1 MSAGKHRRDGDGPWF
16 ERVVLAT
23 GVGEWSML
31 RLVVSLLWIAMMSG
45 ISASF
50 AYDDRVLN
58 QRGEIVLA
66 QVIRTNYDQRGP
78 SFNAELQAPFQGIR
92 VLVEDI
98 HQRPATGDLIA
109 LEVDP
114 QKPTRVRD
122 PQSSRWNPWDF
133 AFSALIP
140 VGLVI
145 AWARANR
152 WLRCRRLSAGRTS

>member
-1 MSAGKHRRDGDGPWF
+1 MSAGKHRRGGDGPWL
-16 ERVVLAT
+16 EQVVLAT
-23 GVGEWSML
+23 GVGEWSAV
-31 RLVVSLLWIAMMSG
+31 RLVVSLLWIALMSG

-50 AYDDRVLN
+50 MYEHRVLN
-58 QRGEIVLA
+58 QRGELVLA

-78 SFNAELQAPFQGIR
+78 SFNAELQAPFLGVR
-92 VLVEDI
+92 VLVEGI

-114 QKPTRVRD
+114 FEPTRVRD
-122 PQSSRWNPWDF
+122 PQSRRWSPWDF
-133 AFSALIP
+133 AFMALIP

-152 WLRCRRLSAGRTS
+152 WLRARRPSSPTA